1 MCWLEAALLL
11 CGPLKAGGL
20 LCAREVIFF
29 PSSALLF
36 RVNSFKTGQ
45 FTMFQNTT
53 DHFRIETGL
62 IFQLAA
68 ITGKGKA
75 ECLRERPPSSQVPKH
90 VVRC

>member
-1 MCWLEAALLL
+1 MCKRGDFFFLVLL
-11 CGPLKAGGL
+11 CFSEL
-20 LCAREVIFF
+20 IH
-29 PSSALLF
+29 
-36 RVNSFKTGQ
+36 FKIAQ

-75 ECLRERPPSSQVPKH
+75 ECLRERPPIILH
-90 VVRC
+90 RCQNTWSDAKVIEIGTNTSII

>member
-1 MCWLEAALLL
+1 MCKR
-11 CGPLKAGGL
+11 GDF
-20 LCAREVIFF
+20 FF

-36 RVNSFKTGQ
+36 RVNSFKIGQ

-53 DHFRIETGL
+53 DHFRIEAGL

-75 ECLRERPPSSQVPKH
+75 ECLRERPPIILH
-90 VVRC
+90 RCQNTWSDAKVIEIGTNTSII